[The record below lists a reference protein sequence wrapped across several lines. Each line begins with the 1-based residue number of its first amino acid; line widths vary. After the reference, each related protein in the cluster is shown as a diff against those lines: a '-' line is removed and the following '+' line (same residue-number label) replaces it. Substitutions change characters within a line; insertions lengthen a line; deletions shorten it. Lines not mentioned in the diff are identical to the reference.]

1 MGNGYPVG
9 LTEFKY
15 SIFLLLFSEQE
26 YKLFYIQK
34 CFINKEN
41 NFNQYIYY
49 MIKIITTA
57 LVRPLTLRKLIA

>member
-1 MGNGYPVG
+1 MGNGYPMG
-9 LTEFKY
+9 LTEFNY
-15 SIFLLLFSEQE
+15 SLYLLSFSEQE

-34 CFINKEN
+34 YNINIEN

-57 LVRPLTLRKLIA
+57 LVRPLTLRKLIV